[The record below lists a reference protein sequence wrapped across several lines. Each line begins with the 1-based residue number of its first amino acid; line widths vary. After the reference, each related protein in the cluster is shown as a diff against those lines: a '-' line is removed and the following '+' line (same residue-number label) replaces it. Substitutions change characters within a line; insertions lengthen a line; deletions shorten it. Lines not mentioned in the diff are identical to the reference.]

1 MKKVLSILVAVVML
15 VSIVPLGSINASA
28 ATYSASSAVSF
39 ANSHWNDGVGLC
51 AEFVSRC
58 LAAGGISIPNSA
70 YYSTSQQSYQNNS
83 GTLGSYRNPYTCSAA
98 LLLYLSQ
105 NYPIITNPSSSQIS
119 VGDVVFMY
127 GGSSGQWK
135 DGHVGIVI
143 STSGGVPVYAAHNKA
158 TNTGKFSSSYPCTYV
173 AKMNGTITTHKVNS
187 SYGTNFTAYPK
198 SKITAENIFDEN
210 HNTISSTAWI
220 GTTDKCTIYEVYTD
234 GCCKLS
240 YPIDSGGSQTV
251 YSKISLFNTHTHSY
265 TGARL
270 QEPDHPHVI
279 TQRCVDYATCGGYIV
294 TGEYGQSKT
303 CQQCWYASFDFST
316 SSVSLKV
323 GESKTISATIN
334 GYFPD
339 TMVGVFDYD
348 TSRIEVTTGQNT
360 ITFKG
365 LKTGTCTMKLIIYSD
380 SSKSHVI
387 GSKSVTVT
395 VTDPTYTGRVSFDK
409 SSISL
414 VMPDNKTSTLNI
426 ELTGTW
432 PEGAGYTFDY
442 NSNVVSMTQN
452 GTVLTITAKN
462 AGSTNFTI
470 NIVNKNNNNALITSA
485 VCPITVKNA
494 TYTIKYNANGGN
506 GAPSTEIKTYGTPI
520 RISEVVPKKE
530 GYIFKGWTIW
540 SSSTTVKY
548 LPGDEITANMDN
560 GATLTLYAVWEE
572 ITLKSIKVNS
582 PDKVLYY
589 MGEYLDTSGL
599 RLRLEYSDGSTS
611 VVDDGYSVNGFDSSV
626 EGIKNVTVSYGGKTD
641 SFEVMV
647 IPSSVS
653 LTEKSIALNLGET
666 KTISAI
672 TDPVGCSV
680 KWSVWNNNVV
690 KVSNGKITAVGV
702 GETKIE
708 VTFEWQGYYSFAT
721 CDVTVNAVKTL
732 SSISVENKPTKTTY
746 EIGESLNT
754 SGLKL
759 KLTYSDGST
768 ETITSGFTTSGF
780 SSTTAGAK
788 TVTVKYSG
796 LTTTFT
802 VTVNEPEPDIDENAL
817 QIVLESKKTTKS
829 KEFTVAVTIK
839 NNPGFSYLEVTPSY
853 SSELTLVKVENGGL
867 VSDFTKSKQYVW
879 VSDEDVTTDGVLLTF
894 TFSVDDSV
902 EAGNY
907 QIDFN
912 VRTCANYDE
921 ESVPFNVV
929 KADIEVLD
937 CVYGDATGD
946 GKIDGFDVIR
956 LKKYLANYDY
966 DTESSSVE
974 ATAGADA
981 NGDGKIDGFDV
992 IRLKKYLANYDY
1004 ETGESTVVLGPQ

>member
-1 MKKVLSILVAVVML
+1 MKKVLSVLVAVAML
-15 VSIVPLGSINASA
+15 ITIVPFGSITASA

-210 HNTISSTAWI
+210 HNMVSSTAWI

-240 YPIDSGGSQTV
+240 YPIDSGGSKTV

-270 QEPDHPHVI
+270 QEPEHPHVI

-365 LKTGTCTMKLIIYSD
+365 LKTGTCTMKVIIYSD
-380 SSKSHVI
+380 SSKSHII

-395 VTDPTYTGRVSFDK
+395 VSDPTYTGRVSFDK

-442 NSNVVSMTQN
+442 NSNVVSMSQN
-452 GTVLTITAKN
+452 GTMLTITAKN

-506 GAPSTEIKTYGTPI
+506 GAPSTQIKTYGTPI
-520 RISEVVPKKE
+520 RISDVVPKRE
-530 GYIFKGWTIW
+530 GFIFKGWTIW
-540 SSSTTVKY
+540 ASSTTVKY
-548 LPGDEITANMDN
+548 LPGDEITANMDD
-560 GATLTLYAVWEE
+560 GTTLTLYAVWEE

-611 VVDDGYSVNGFDSSV
+611 VIDNGYTVSGFDSSF
-626 EGIKNVTVSYGGKTD
+626 EGRKNVTVSYGGKTD

-653 LTEKSIALNLGET
+653 LSEKSITLNLGET

-690 KVSNGKITAVGV
+690 NVSNGKITAVGV

-732 SSISVENKPTKTTY
+732 SSISVESKPTKITY

-754 SGLKL
+754 NGLKL
-759 KLTYSDGST
+759 KLKYSDGST

-780 SSTTAGAK
+780 SSTTAGTK
-788 TVTVKYSG
+788 TVTVKYGG

-802 VTVNEPEPDIDENAL
+802 VTVNPAPVPETSAQLVMSSTETMAG
-817 QIVLESKKTTKS
+817 
-829 KEFTVAVTIK
+829 KEVTLTLSIK
-839 NNPGFSYLEVTPSY
+839 NNPGVAGLAVSLKYDENV
-853 SSELTLVKVENGGL
+853 LTLKDSENGDLFSG
-867 VSDFTKSKQYVW
+867 FTAAKNFAWDES
-879 VSDEDVTTDGVLLTF
+879 EDVTDDGELATF
-894 TFSVDDSV
+894 TFTIAENVPAGEYGVEVIVRSCTNEDLDDVELLTTNGIVSV
-902 EAGNY
+902 
-907 QIDFN
+907 IDF
-912 VRTCANYDE
+912 
-921 ESVPFNVV
+921 
-929 KADIEVLD
+929 
-937 CVYGDATGD
+937 VYGDSNGD
-946 GKIDGFDVIR
+946 NKIDMKDVVLLRKYITNFDYDTNTSSANVELGADANGDNKIDMKDVVILR
-956 LKKYLANYDY
+956 KYITNYDY
-966 DTESSSVE
+966 DTESS
-974 ATAGADA
+974 
-981 NGDGKIDGFDV
+981 
-992 IRLKKYLANYDY
+992 
-1004 ETGESTVVLGPQ
+1004 TVVLGPR

>member
-1 MKKVLSILVAVVML
+1 MKKVLSIFVAVVML
-15 VSIVPLGSINASA
+15 FTVVPLGSITASA

-210 HNTISSTAWI
+210 HNMVSSTAWI

-240 YPIDSGGSQTV
+240 YPLDSGGSRTV

-316 SSVSLKV
+316 SSVTLKV

-334 GYFPD
+334 GYWPD

-348 TSRIEVTTGQNT
+348 TSRIAVTTGQNT

-365 LKTGTCTMKLIIYSD
+365 LKTGTCTLKLIIYSD
-380 SSKSHVI
+380 SSKSHII

-395 VTDPTYTGRVSFDK
+395 VSDPTYTGRVSFDK

-442 NSNVVSMTQN
+442 NSNVVSMSQN

-494 TYTIKYNANGGN
+494 TYTIKYHTNGGS
-506 GAPSTEIKTYGTPI
+506 GTPPTQTKEYGTPI
-520 RISEVVPKKE
+520 SIKDFVPE
-530 GYIFKGWTIW
+530 RDGYIFKGWAT
-540 SSSTTVKY
+540 SSAATTPEYVM
-548 LPGDEITANMDN
+548 GDKF
-560 GATLTLYAVWEE
+560 TLEKSVTLYAVWQK
-572 ITLKSIKVNS
+572 ITLVSIKTNNPQKLV
-582 PDKVLYY
+582 YY

-611 VVDDGYSVNGFDSSV
+611 VIDNGYSVSGFDSSV
-626 EGIKNVTVSYGGKTD
+626 EGRKNVTVSYGGKTD

-653 LTEKSIALNLGET
+653 LSEKSITLNLGET

-690 KVSNGKITAVGV
+690 NVSNGKITAVGV

-732 SSISVENKPTKTTY
+732 SSISVESKPTKTTY

-754 SGLKL
+754 NGLKL
-759 KLTYSDGST
+759 KLKYSDGST
-768 ETITSGFTTSGF
+768 EIITSGFTTSGF
-780 SSTTAGAK
+780 SSTTAGTK

-802 VTVNEPEPDIDENAL
+802 VTVNPAPVPETSAQLVISSTETMAG
-817 QIVLESKKTTKS
+817 
-829 KEFTVAVTIK
+829 KEVTLTLSIK
-839 NNPGFSYLEVTPSY
+839 NNPGVAGLAVSLKYDESV
-853 SSELTLVKVENGGL
+853 LTLKDSENGDLFSG
-867 VSDFTKSKQYVW
+867 FTAAKNFAWDES
-879 VSDEDVTTDGVLLTF
+879 EDVTDDGELATF
-894 TFSVDDSV
+894 TFTIAEDAPAGVYGVEVIVRSCTNEDLDDVELLTTNGIVSVI
-902 EAGNY
+902 N
-907 QIDFN
+907 F
-912 VRTCANYDE
+912 
-921 ESVPFNVV
+921 
-929 KADIEVLD
+929 
-937 CVYGDATGD
+937 VYGDSNGD
-946 GKIDGFDVIR
+946 NKIDMKDVVLLRKYITNFDYDTNTSSVNVELGADANGDNKIDMKDVVILR
-956 LKKYLANYDY
+956 KYITNYDY
-966 DTESSSVE
+966 DTESS
-974 ATAGADA
+974 
-981 NGDGKIDGFDV
+981 
-992 IRLKKYLANYDY
+992 
-1004 ETGESTVVLGPQ
+1004 TVVLGPQ